1 MVGGMGHRFSVDT
14 SRGGTILMTPTEKL
28 LFLILQKDGEEALTE
43 LIFWSTNDQP
53 YSPESLRLQSALL
66 KVLSRDND

>member
-1 MVGGMGHRFSVDT
+1 
-14 SRGGTILMTPTEKL
+14 MTPTEKL